1 MKRLSYFLLGALL
14 LAGCGTQKTVVQ
26 PTAPVAADTQAVQK
40 PVVYD
45 VEAHPDV
52 ISVAEA
58 IELLNNPGNATAI
71 AKKHGYK
78 VVGKYGIY
86 RLDNYDMMMYKN
98 CRLPKKLG
106 TDIYE
111 DTPKPLVKGTSSYI
125 AMNGNVLIAVFNN
138 TAFSN
143 LVEQVKGLGFALVE
157 EGYED
162 KYSNGQTD
170 IYVYSTRK
178 SIRIEKAISSSSY

>member
-1 MKRLSYFLLGALL
+1 MKRLSYFFLGALL

-26 PTAPVAADTQAVQK
+26 PTEPVAADTPVVQK

-52 ISVAEA
+52 VSVAEA
-58 IELLNNPGNATAI
+58 IALLDNPGNAAAI
-71 AKKHGYK
+71 AKKHSYK
-78 VVGKYGIY
+78 VAGKYGIY

-111 DTPKPLVKGTSSYI
+111 DTPKPLAKGTSSYI
-125 AMNGNVLIAVFNN
+125 AINSNVLIAVFNN
-138 TAFSN
+138 TAFNN
-143 LVEQVKGLGFALVE
+143 LVEQVLSL
-157 EGYED
+157 
-162 KYSNGQTD
+162 
-170 IYVYSTRK
+170 IH
-178 SIRIEKAISSSSY
+178 I

>member
-1 MKRLSYFLLGALL
+1 MKRLSYFFLGALL

-26 PTAPVAADTQAVQK
+26 PTEPVAADTPVVQK

-52 ISVAEA
+52 VSVAEA
-58 IELLNNPGNATAI
+58 IALLDNPGNAAAI
-71 AKKHGYK
+71 AKKHSYK
-78 VVGKYGIY
+78 VAGKYGIY

-111 DTPKPLVKGTSSYI
+111 DTPKPLAKGT
-125 AMNGNVLIAVFNN
+125 
-138 TAFSN
+138 
-143 LVEQVKGLGFALVE
+143 
-157 EGYED
+157 
-162 KYSNGQTD
+162 
-170 IYVYSTRK
+170 
-178 SIRIEKAISSSSY
+178 

>member
-1 MKRLSYFLLGALL
+1 MKSLSFFFLGAFLV
-14 LAGCGTQKTVVQ
+14 AGCVAQKAVVR
-26 PTAPVAADTQAVQK
+26 PTEPVAADTPVVQK

-52 ISVAEA
+52 VSVAEA
-58 IELLNNPGNATAI
+58 IALLDNPGNAAAI
-71 AKKHGYK
+71 AKKHSYK
-78 VVGKYGIY
+78 VAGKYGIY

-111 DTPKPLVKGTSSYI
+111 DTPKPLAKGTSSYI
-125 AMNGNVLIAVFNN
+125 AINSNVLIAVFNN
-138 TAFSN
+138 TAFNN

-170 IYVYSTRK
+170 IYVYSARK
-178 SIRIEKAISSSSY
+178 SIRIEKVR

>member
-1 MKRLSYFLLGALL
+1 MKRLSYFFLGALL

-26 PTAPVAADTQAVQK
+26 PTEPVAADTPVVQK

-52 ISVAEA
+52 VSVAEA
-58 IELLNNPGNATAI
+58 IALLDNPGNAAAI
-71 AKKHGYK
+71 AKKHSYK
-78 VVGKYGIY
+78 VAGKYGIY
-86 RLDNYDMMMYKN
+86 RLDNYDMLLYKT
-98 CRLPKKLG
+98 CRLPETPA
-106 TDIYE
+106 TDIYA
-111 DTPKPLVKGTSSYI
+111 DTPKPLAKGTSSYI
-125 AMNGNVLIAVFNN
+125 AINSNVLIAVFNN
-138 TAFSN
+138 TAFNN

-170 IYVYSTRK
+170 IYVYSARK
-178 SIRIEKAISSSSY
+178 SIRIEKVR